1 VRRPPRP
8 LNRYHIG
15 GIVGRGC
22 GRNLLLLEGHSA
34 GTRSPVDQGGT
45 SVPDIGEILG
55 MLDRDGA
62 LHLDDVGDT
71 GCGPSQDLESLR
83 FRSTSRH

>member
-1 VRRPPRP
+1 MPVSRRDKIARRSRR
-8 LNRYHIG
+8 NQRARY
-15 GIVGRGC
+15 R
-22 GRNLLLLEGHSA
+22 
-34 GTRSPVDQGGT
+34 
-45 SVPDIGEILG
+45 EILG